1 MFNSSKTF
9 FIVMFVGASIWCFYL
24 GHIAI
29 EGLKASSWP
38 SVEGVITSASAKPV
52 EHSKERYLIEVE
64 YKYAIE
70 HKSYTGNRL
79 SNLNNL
85 LDSSEKDIA
94 LKRYAADSSVKIY
107 YDPNN
112 HQNAYLIPGA
122 DLVVYVLWLASLGMA
137 IFSAVSLTK
146 LLKA

>member
-1 MFNSSKTF
+1 
-9 FIVMFVGASIWCFYL
+9 MFVGASIWCFYL

-38 SVEGVITSASAKPV
+38 SVKGVITSASAKRV
-52 EHSKERYLIEVE
+52 EHSKERYVIEVE
-64 YKYAIE
+64 YKYSVG
-70 HKSYTGNRL
+70 HKSFTGNRL

-85 LDSSEKDIA
+85 LDRIEKDIA
-94 LKRYAADSSVKIY
+94 LKRYAADSSVTVY

-112 HQNAYLIPGA
+112 HQNAYLVPGA

-137 IFSAVSLTK
+137 IFSAVSLTR
-146 LLKA
+146 LPKA